1 MLSSFV
7 RGLENLPRFVR
18 LFHLDVLLLS
28 NQRVYRQLLLSSGA
42 TDFLVQPMPHVLR
55 VYLDLV
61 RHLVDELLFPL
72 AHDSLLIVI
81 MTLNIQLLI
90 KSVDAKFKVVELEE
104 EFLQIEP
111 TFEHF
116 RHMPDLANLL
126 TVWVACYGQKHRRRL
141 RAFTPIFDL
150 ALRSVVV
157 LSGE

>member
-18 LFHLDVLLLS
+18 LFHLDILLLS
-28 NQRVYRQLLLSSGA
+28 NQRIYRQLLLSPGA

-61 RHLVDELLFPL
+61 RDLVDKLLFPL

-111 TFEHF
+111 TFEHV
-116 RHMPDLANLL
+116 RHMPNLTNLL
-126 TVWVACYGQKHRRRL
+126 TH
-141 RAFTPIFDL
+141 
-150 ALRSVVV
+150 
-157 LSGE
+157 